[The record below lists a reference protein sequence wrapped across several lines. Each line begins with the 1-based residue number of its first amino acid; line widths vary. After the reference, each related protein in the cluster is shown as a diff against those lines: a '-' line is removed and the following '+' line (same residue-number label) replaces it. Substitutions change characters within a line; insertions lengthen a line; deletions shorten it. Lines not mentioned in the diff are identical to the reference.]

1 MGRRKKNDEDNFLGG
16 LIIFIICAVLTG
28 LVGFGVYYG
37 LQKLTPNKGLTEI
50 PDNPPVQEPS
60 EDPDS
65 SQKSPVQ
72 NPKTQEFVNI
82 FFIGKNGNNE
92 EVYRAV
98 KRSYDKE
105 VDGTKISYAID
116 CLVKGPKSSEKTKG
130 VYTEIPAQTV
140 LIGVNEKP
148 DKVIINLS
156 SAYAAGGGTESV
168 YKRLFQLIKTAKRN
182 TDKPVYLF
190 IDGKQA
196 DVIGGDGIMITQ
208 PLSETS
214 LD

>member
-1 MGRRKKNDEDNFLGG
+1 MGRRKKDDDNFLGG
-16 LIIFIICAVLTG
+16 LLVFIICAVLTG
-28 LVGFGVYYG
+28 LVGYGVYYG
-37 LQKLTPNKGLTEI
+37 LQKLTPSSGLTEI
-50 PDNPPVQEPS
+50 PDKPSVQVPPDETDPS
-60 EDPDS
+60 KIPTVE
-65 SQKSPVQ
+65 
-72 NPKTQEFVNI
+72 NPKTQEFVNV
-82 FFIGKNGNNE
+82 FFIGKDGNNE

-98 KRSYDKE
+98 KRSYNKD
-105 VDGTKISYAID
+105 VDGTKISYAIN
-116 CLVKGPKSSEKTKG
+116 CLVKGPKPSEKTKG
-130 VYTEIPAQTV
+130 VYTEIPSQTV
-140 LIGVNEKP
+140 LLGINEKP
-148 DKVIINLS
+148 DRVIINLS

-182 TDKPVYLF
+182 TEKPVYLF